1 MIVQGINSYYVID
14 LQYIKKNLL
23 HELSKTQHRE
33 NNRKTYRSETFPTE
47 LFLATLVSDKKE
59 GWELVKS
66 SAMGKMNEDNNGSG
80 AELDEET
87 IQEEPPKRD
96 CRFPSLNSFLNKE
109 RVEWGPPL
117 RDFLL
122 RCM

>member
-1 MIVQGINSYYVID
+1 VID

-59 GWELVKS
+59 G
-66 SAMGKMNEDNNGSG
+66 
-80 AELDEET
+80 
-87 IQEEPPKRD
+87 
-96 CRFPSLNSFLNKE
+96 
-109 RVEWGPPL
+109 
-117 RDFLL
+117 
-122 RCM
+122 

>member
-1 MIVQGINSYYVID
+1 MSQRYCHTKFLGHYLVKRQERLRCPLSYIRKLPQDLLFSVIVQGINSYYVID

-59 GWELVKS
+59 G
-66 SAMGKMNEDNNGSG
+66 
-80 AELDEET
+80 
-87 IQEEPPKRD
+87 
-96 CRFPSLNSFLNKE
+96 
-109 RVEWGPPL
+109 
-117 RDFLL
+117 
-122 RCM
+122 

>member
-1 MIVQGINSYYVID
+1 M
-14 LQYIKKNLL
+14 
-23 HELSKTQHRE
+23 
-33 NNRKTYRSETFPTE
+33 
-47 LFLATLVSDKKE
+47 
-59 GWELVKS
+59 KS

-109 RVEWGPPL
+109 RVE
-117 RDFLL
+117 
-122 RCM
+122 